1 MHIIGTEIE
10 YGIVAV
16 DDPEV
21 SPIVTSTQAV
31 VAYAEASGL
40 GINRRTRWDYE
51 NESPLRDI
59 RGFDLRRYRSGS
71 APSLDPNALGAANV
85 ITSSG
90 ARFYVDHAHPEYS
103 APETTHPWEALVR
116 EWHVVGL
123 AVRPSHRMQGHTAFL
138 ITCRRLADG
147 TVALVREVDDM
158 PLLERAARKL
168 TA

>member
-90 ARFYVDHAHPEYS
+90 ARFYVDGFGKSRIADHESLSP
-103 APETTHPWEALVR
+103 LD
-116 EWHVVGL
+116 VGGHG
-123 AVRPSHRMQGHTAFL
+123 SHTASTAAGRPK
-138 ITCRRLADG
+138 ISSSTPGTTNCSRLAAEISCSK
-147 TVALVREVDDM
+147 V
-158 PLLERAARKL
+158 PP
-168 TA
+168 